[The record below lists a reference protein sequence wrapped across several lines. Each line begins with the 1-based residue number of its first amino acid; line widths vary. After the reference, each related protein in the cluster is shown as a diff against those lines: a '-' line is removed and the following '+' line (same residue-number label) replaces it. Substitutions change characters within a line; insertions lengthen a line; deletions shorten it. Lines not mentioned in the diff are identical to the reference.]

1 MLKLLP
7 LLRLCVCAA
16 ALLVQTPPYVRV
28 TPGSE
33 VTLICDITE
42 MGGSCSQVVW
52 LRVGQVSWMNLRETY
67 SSQNKTV
74 CQLQI
79 SNAALQDAGR
89 YYCIFVNGPML
100 LGGAGSTLSVTD
112 SVQQSPAVDLLLPA
126 DQHLTPPLPVPLVCV
141 ASGLEDPG
149 RAKLDWELDGEGETL
164 SPRTLS
170 AGEAGVLSVRVEVPA
185 EIWAGGTE
193 VSCILTDG
201 ELEIRK
207 TVSRTNRESS
217 AFLTW
222 SLGAVC
228 VVLLVVT
235 VTLSFLLSRQQ
246 RGGKRESGGRSEV
259 SDEVAAD
266 LQYAALRFQA
276 PGRGD
281 VSASP

>member
-89 YYCIFVNGPML
+89 LGAAESGRGPPASCRPAPHAPPP
-100 LGGAGSTLSVTD
+100 GATGVCCVGAGG
-112 SVQQSPAVDLLLPA
+112 PG
-126 DQHLTPPLPVPLVCV
+126 
-141 ASGLEDPG
+141 SGQA
-149 RAKLDWELDGEGETL
+149 R
-164 SPRTLS
+164 
-170 AGEAGVLSVRVEVPA
+170 
-185 EIWAGGTE
+185 
-193 VSCILTDG
+193 
-201 ELEIRK
+201 
-207 TVSRTNRESS
+207 
-217 AFLTW
+217 
-222 SLGAVC
+222 LGAG
-228 VVLLVVT
+228 
-235 VTLSFLLSRQQ
+235 
-246 RGGKRESGGRSEV
+246 RGGRDSQSQNPLCRRGGGPQRPGGGSCR
-259 SDEVAAD
+259 D
-266 LQYAALRFQA
+266 L
-276 PGRGD
+276 GRGD
-281 VSASP
+281 GGVLHSDGRRAGDPEDRQPDQPRVQCVSDLVAGRSVCRPACCHGDAQLPVVTPTERRQKRIRRSVGGQ